1 MPPET
6 IAAYAPVVIKLLQG
20 VVYYD
25 DTVIWNL
32 LLSHQTPVAEY
43 CARIGLELYV
53 SEADGFAFLRQPEQ
67 EDERGQRVVLPRLVR
82 RDRLSYHVTLLC
94 VLLRE
99 RLDQFDASN
108 PESDRLLLADEDLR
122 EIMRP
127 FLRERANE
135 LMMIRK
141 IDETVN
147 KVADLGFLRRQTI
160 GGEERWEV
168 RRIIKARIDA
178 DKLAEIKTKL
188 EQYAES

>member
-1 MPPET
+1 
-6 IAAYAPVVIKLLQG
+6 VIKLLQG

-25 DTVIWNL
+25 DAPTWNL
-32 LLSHQTPVAEY
+32 LLLHQTALTDYFGRV
-43 CARIGLELYV
+43 GLALYV
-53 SEADGFAFLRQPEQ
+53 NEADGFAFLRQPDL
-67 EDERGQRVVLPRLVR
+67 EDADGQRLALPRLTR

-99 RLDQFDASN
+99 RLDQFDTSN
-108 PESDRLLLADEDLR
+108 PESDRLLLSAEDLR
-122 EIMRP
+122 EMMRP
-127 FLRERANE
+127 FLRERNNDLA
-135 LMMIRK
+135 LVRK

-147 KVADLGFLRRQTI
+147 KVAELGFLRRQLV
-160 GGEERWEV
+160 GNEEQWEV